1 MYKLV
6 RFCYFLLLCETSP
19 DSIAKT
25 QHVPPHW
32 ASSAAKSY
40 QPEIDAARAGSTRLL
55 ELHEAEHQTFT
66 S

>member
-1 MYKLV
+1 M
-6 RFCYFLLLCETSP
+6 SP

-25 QHVPPHW
+25 QHVPLHW